1 MSQNLAGFAKRAWP
15 WKDEAFEDGKMKINK
30 RIKRQRRVLRELK
43 KKHQEKFPDVDT
55 YDSDSPVWDY
65 VMDLDPLKQNGGEM
79 VMARRAATAEEP
91 AAQTMLRLVP
101 APPPAGADA
110 ATVMQFRAERKAT
123 RYA

>member
-1 MSQNLAGFAKRAWP
+1 
-15 WKDEAFEDGKMKINK
+15 
-30 RIKRQRRVLRELK
+30 LRELK